1 MVVIQAFATD
11 FCFSSKGLDGFVFQR
26 GWSSQGF
33 GFWFGFSKVQKSFFM
48 VLDGIKKG
56 QVLCSWLS
64 LGLDQASQDSV
75 WLSSGL
81 DQASQ
86 DSVWL
91 SLGLDQASQDS
102 VWLSLGLDQA
112 SQDSV
117 WLSSGLDFSLLTI
130 QRWLVI
136 SVFLNLFDHRA
147 KPFDFGSIIVDK
159 PFFPSTLSPMILK
172 ITQSGC
178 AFQWFYLRVRGV
190 KNPRIAAGIKN
201 VERNAHL
208 FRVVRAVFRVRIKKQ
223 GRVFCLG
230 QRGRKGGLGLKQS
243 SIRQF
248 KEKEAFRDSEMI
260 SITGRFYSIPG
271 LN

>member
-75 WLSSGL
+75 WLSS
-81 DQASQ
+81 
-86 DSVWL
+86 
-91 SLGLDQASQDS
+91 GLDQASQDS